1 MNTNDP
7 DRCPEGC
14 EIARD
19 DEYAVAQCQGSINH
33 GGQHFFAE
41 DHYTI
46 RWQGHEAP
54 IKSTKGA
61 R

>member
-14 EIARD
+14 GIARG
-19 DEYAVAQCQGSINH
+19 DEHAVAQCQGSINH
-33 GGQHFFAE
+33 EGRHFFAE

-46 RWQGHEAP
+46 RWHGGDAP
-54 IKSTKGA
+54 LVTTKGS